1 MKKIV
6 NIPCYSYE
14 FVEGW
19 LDITSTINQSI
30 VFMGHKI
37 FSDLA
42 THYLYYFFV
51 LDIKH
56 VSALQA
62 LYLDGCGCCAAE
74 GGHSAVTR
82 LQPRE
87 GEVGGEAGDE
97 RHGLGQ
103 HVAGDLDTRDG

>member
-37 FSDLA
+37 FSGLA
-42 THYLYYFFV
+42 THSLYYFLTSSNTFQHCKYCTWTGV
-51 LDIKH
+51 
-56 VSALQA
+56 
-62 LYLDGCGCCAAE
+62 AA
-74 GGHSAVTR
+74 VR
-82 LQPRE
+82 QK
-87 GEVGGEAGDE
+87 
-97 RHGLGQ
+97 
-103 HVAGDLDTRDG
+103 VATPL